1 MRKIYLFLVCF
12 CVSQI
17 ILAQNQEKETLIK
30 KNWNFGALPAITFD
44 TDLGFQYG
52 ALVNLYDYGDGTR
65 YPNYNHSLYFEVSR
79 YTKGS
84 GIYRFYYNSDQL
96 IKGLFTSFDLSYLPD
111 QAYDFYGFNGYE
123 AKYNKDWTDD
133 KNRDYYKT
141 RMFYKYDR
149 KLFRAKIDLQGNI
162 TSDKFRWIAG
172 MNLQN
177 FKVGSVNTDKLNK
190 GKDDADK
197 LPSPTEQPGLYENYK
212 KWGILNTSEA
222 NGGFVPTFKGGLV
235 YDTRDNKPN
244 PMKGLW
250 EEAVMEISP
259 KVLGAESSFS
269 RLCLIH
275 RQYFTLIPKDLSF
288 VYRLAYQTALSGNV
302 PFYYKSQMITSILT
316 GATAEGLGGAKTIR
330 GILRNR
336 VVGDGVFLGNAELRW
351 KFARFNWIK
360 NNFYLG
366 LNAFTDFGRVTKMV
380 DVKSKIVAR
389 SSIPQ
394 PDYFNWDVEKMHVSY
409 GAGLRIV
416 MNENF
421 VIAADYGLA
430 ADEQDGKSGFY
441 MGLNYIF

>member
-17 ILAQNQEKETLIK
+17 ILAQNRENETLIK

-133 KNRDYYKT
+133 KNQDYYKT

-212 KWGILNTSEA
+212 KWGILNASEA

-250 EEAVMEISP
+250 EEAVLEVSP

>member
-1 MRKIYLFLVCF
+1 MRKLSAFLICLYIS
-12 CVSQI
+12 VSVW
-17 ILAQNQEKETLIK
+17 AQNQEKTVLIK
-30 KNWNFGALPAITFD
+30 KNWNFGALPAVTFD

-52 ALVNLYDYGDGTR
+52 ALVNLYDYGDGSR

-123 AKYNKDWTDD
+123 AKYNESWTND
-133 KNRDYYKT
+133 KNLAYRT

-162 TSDKFRWIAG
+162 SSNKFRWIAG

-177 FKVGSVNTDKLNK
+177 FKVGSVNTNKLNK
-190 GKDDADK
+190 GKDEEDK

-212 KWGILNTSEA
+212 TWGILSTEES
-222 NGGFVPTFKGGLV
+222 NGGFVPAFKGGLV
-235 YDTRDNKPN
+235 LDTRDNKPN

-250 EEAVMEISP
+250 EEAVVEVSP
-259 KVLGAESSFS
+259 KIMGAESSFS

-275 RQYFTLIPKDLSF
+275 RQYFTLVPEKLSF
-288 VYRLAYQTALSGNV
+288 VYRLAYQTTLSGNV

-316 GATAEGLGGAKTIR
+316 GATAEGLGGAKTVR

-366 LNAFTDFGRVTKMV
+366 LNTFADFGRVTQMV
-380 DVKSKIVAR
+380 DVKNKVIAR

-394 PDYFNWDVEKMHVSY
+394 PQYFNWDGEKMHVSY

-421 VIAADYGLA
+421 VIAADYGVA
-430 ADEQDGKSGFY
+430 SDKQDGKSGFY

>member
-1 MRKIYLFLVCF
+1 MVFAFASQFLM
-12 CVSQI
+12 
-17 ILAQNQEKETLIK
+17 AQNQQNDVLIK

-52 ALVNLYDYGDGTR
+52 ALVNLYDYGDGSR
-65 YPNYNHSLYFEVSR
+65 YPNYDHSLYFEVSR
-79 YTKGS
+79 FTKGS

-96 IKGLFTSFDLSYLPD
+96 IKGLFTSLDLSYLPD

-123 AKYNKDWTDD
+123 SVYNKDWTDD
-133 KNRDYYKT
+133 KSSLYRT

-149 KLFRAKIDLQGNI
+149 KLLRAKIDLQGKI
-162 TSDKFRWIAG
+162 SGDRFRWIAG

-177 FKVGSVNTDKLNK
+177 FKIGSVDTEKLNK
-190 GKDDADK
+190 GKSESDK
-197 LPSPTEQPGLYENYK
+197 LPSPAVTPGLYENYK
-212 KWGILNTSEA
+212 SWGILNAKEA

-235 YDTRDNKPN
+235 YDSRDNKPN

-250 EEAVMEISP
+250 EEAVLEVSP
-259 KVLGAESSFS
+259 KILGAESSFS

-275 RQYFTLIPKDLSF
+275 RQYFTLIPNDLSF
-288 VYRLAYQTALSGNV
+288 VYRLAYQTTLSGNV

-316 GATAEGLGGAKTIR
+316 GATAEGLGGAKTVR

-336 VVGDGVFLGNAELRW
+336 VVGDGVFLGNTELRW
-351 KFARFNWIK
+351 KFVRFKWIK

-366 LNAFTDFGRVTKMV
+366 LNTFADFGRVTKKV
-380 DVKSKIVAR
+380 DVKSKVGLVNTI
-389 SSIPQ
+389 IEPQ
-394 PDYFNWDVEKMHVSY
+394 YFNWDAEKMHISY
-409 GAGLRIV
+409 GCGLRVV

-430 ADEQDGKSGFY
+430 SDKQDGKSGFY

>member
-1 MRKIYLFLVCF
+1 MKKIFLSLMCLSFFFVAF
-12 CVSQI
+12 
-17 ILAQNQEKETLIK
+17 AQNEKKEVLIK
-30 KNWNFGALPAITFD
+30 KKWNFGGLPAVTFD

-52 ALVNLYDYGDGTR
+52 ALVNLYDYGDGSR

-79 YTKGS
+79 FTKGS

-96 IKGLFTSFDLSYLPD
+96 LKGLFTSFDISYLPD

-123 AKYNKDWTDD
+123 SKYNETWTD
-133 KNRDYYKT
+133 NENSLYRT
-141 RMFYKYDR
+141 RMFYKYNR
-149 KLFRAKIDLQGNI
+149 KLFRTKIDLQGNI
-162 TSDKFRWIAG
+162 TSNKFRWIAG

-177 FKVGSVNTDKLNK
+177 FKVGSVNTEKLNK
-190 GKDDADK
+190 GKDAEDQ
-197 LPSPTEQPGLYENYK
+197 LPSPTEQPGLYEKYQS
-212 KWGILNTSEA
+212 WGIISVKEA
-222 NGGFVPTFKGGLV
+222 NGGFVPTFKAGLV

-250 EEAVMEISP
+250 EEAVLEVSP
-259 KVLGAESSFS
+259 KILGAESSFT
-269 RLCLIH
+269 RICLIH
-275 RQYFTLIPKDLSF
+275 RQYFTLIPNDLSF
-288 VYRLAYQTALSGNV
+288 VYRLAYQSTLSGNV

-316 GATAEGLGGAKTIR
+316 GAMAEGLGGAKTVR

-336 VVGDGVFLGNAELRW
+336 VIGDGVFFGNAELRW
-351 KFARFNWIK
+351 KFVRFNWIK

-380 DVKSKIVAR
+380 DVKSKIGPI

-394 PDYFNWDVEKMHVSY
+394 PDYFNWDAEKMHVSY
-409 GAGLRIV
+409 GGGLRIV

-421 VIAADYGLA
+421 VIAADYGIA
-430 ADEQDGKSGFY
+430 SDKQDGDSGFY

>member
-17 ILAQNQEKETLIK
+17 ILAQNRENETLIK

-133 KNRDYYKT
+133 KNQDYYKT

-212 KWGILNTSEA
+212 KWGILNASEA